1 MLPILVA
8 MILILAVAAVVVL
21 FVAFTHRGEDIPR
34 LPWLNDALQRAAE
47 AVPVL
52 TEDDADAGARA
63 SDVPHARRPTA
74 PESAA

>member
-8 MILILAVAAVVVL
+8 MVLILVVAVVVVL

-34 LPWLNDALQRAAE
+34 LPWLGDALQRAAE

-52 TEDDADAGARA
+52 AEEDGDAGVRKV
-63 SDVPHARRPTA
+63 DVPEARRPEA